1 MSAKSPGEEG
11 DGMLTENRLSYSYR
25 CASLL
30 PPTPAGAR
38 RFPVMGYRGCATGW
52 GRIFTTGLT
61 TTGSPFQAL
70 LIEFLEWS
78 RTPGGGGVLPHEN
91 DEGTRR
97 KLSKAP
103 LKVTRISFCG
113 RGFEFIYTP

>member
-1 MSAKSPGEEG
+1 
-11 DGMLTENRLSYSYR
+11 
-25 CASLL
+25 
-30 PPTPAGAR
+30 
-38 RFPVMGYRGCATGW
+38 MGYKGCATGW

-78 RTPGGGGVLPHEN
+78 CTPGGGGVVLPHEN
-91 DEGTRR
+91 GEGTRR
-97 KLSKAP
+97 KLSKTP
-103 LKVTRISFCG
+103 LKVARISFCG